1 MERYIFVQ
9 RIKSSKHKQNS
20 FFRIP
25 QQTFFSHMMPG
36 TISYQCRVSIY
47 LPRKITVLKIRAV
60 ARLPLFGFPM
70 SSSPE
75 LKLNLL
81 ITG

>member
-1 MERYIFVQ
+1 MERYIIVQ
-9 RIKSSKHKQNS
+9 LKINRTHSLGYPS
-20 FFRIP
+20 RL
-25 QQTFFSHMMPG
+25 FFSHMMPG

-47 LPRKITVLKIRAV
+47 LPRKITVLKILAV

-75 LKLNLL
+75 LKLN
-81 ITG
+81 